1 MLGHNEHSVFMRK
14 AAAVLLTSAC
24 AILASTASAQTARPA
39 AQATSTAPVQI
50 VEVINK
56 IPMDVTRAFSFEHES
71 CDKAKVAQCS
81 KATIFVFSAPLI
93 EISNVAATSGGSAKL
108 AAGST
113 LTYHVTITNNGP
125 GSASNIKL
133 VEAPRAGVNCP
144 DSGVITAISGSALP
158 SGKYTIAD
166 LTGPGIPLTK
176 LDLGQSTTLT
186 YSCQVN

>member
-1 MLGHNEHSVFMRK
+1 MLGHNEHSLFMRK

-24 AILASTASAQTARPA
+24 AILASTASAQTAPS
-39 AQATSTAPVQI
+39 ATSMQI
-50 VEVINK
+50 VEVVNK
-56 IPMDVTRAFSFEHES
+56 IPMDATRAFSFEHES
-71 CDKAKVAQCS
+71 CDKARVAQCS
-81 KATIFVFSAPLI
+81 KATIFVFSTPLI
-93 EISNVAATSGGSAKL
+93 EISNDAATGGGSAKL

-158 SGKYTIAD
+158 SGKFTIAD